1 MSRYR
6 SDFDYYA
13 YIRSPEWRAKA
24 DAAKARAEWR
34 CQLCYSTGPLD
45 AHHRTY
51 ERLGNELPS
60 DITVLCSECH
70 KRHHGKLPAIEV
82 APVVPV
88 DVEVIRPISLPRP
101 KIIDTPTH
109 VDFTLIPLPMPKR
122 RNRMGNVVLMLVLAL
137 IMLLAIG
144 MMVDEWDL
152 LWVLRHAKYDTV
164 SVLGRVL
171 TV

>member
-24 DAAKARAEWR
+24 DLAKARAGWR
-34 CQLCYSTGPLD
+34 CQLCYGTGPLE

-70 KRHHGKLPAIEV
+70 KRHHGKLPALPPKIEAIQTGAV
-82 APVVPV
+82 IPAVMPKVDPIATISLVSKPVPV
-88 DVEVIRPISLPRP
+88 KRGENIVVQVPKEFALIAAPKVERSRAW
-101 KIIDTPTH
+101 
-109 VDFTLIPLPMPKR
+109 
-122 RNRMGNVVLMLVLAL
+122 GVLLMIALASFMLVV
-137 IMLLAIG
+137 IG
-144 MMVDEWDL
+144 V
-152 LWVLRHAKYDTV
+152 VF
-164 SVLGRVL
+164 GG
-171 TV
+171 

>member
-24 DAAKARAEWR
+24 DLAKARAGWR
-34 CQLCYSTGPLD
+34 CQLCYGTGPLE

-82 APVVPV
+82 APVAAV
-88 DVEVIRPISLPRP
+88 DVEVIRPILLPRP
-101 KIIDTPTH
+101 KLVDIPTH
-109 VDFTLIPLPMPKR
+109 VDFTLIPLPELKR
-122 RNRMGNVVLMLVLAL
+122 RNRMRNVLLMLLLAL
-137 IMLLAIG
+137 IMLTVIG
-144 MMVDEWDL
+144 VMVEEL
-152 LWVLRHAKYDTV
+152 GLERVLRHIKTDTV
-164 SVLGRVL
+164 SVLMRG
-171 TV
+171 